1 MTNDFEIKGMS
12 DYDIPDVLMLERKA
26 FGKMA
31 WSAKDFES
39 AVNSSYDYPF
49 VVHKKS
55 PESPVTPVTSEA
67 NDTSAVSSKA
77 ADASD
82 PGSCPD
88 SPMAPAQSADISS
101 LDRSQDGFSSVAG
114 YSVLRVLAPEAEVED
129 ICVSED
135 MRKLGI
141 GRCLLGHMISVA
153 AEKGAENIYLE
164 VRSKNE
170 AAIGLYKKMGFQDSY
185 VRKGYYRDPVDDAV
199 IMVLKL

>member
-1 MTNDFEIKGMS
+1 MTNDFEIKEMA
-12 DYDIPDVLMLERKA
+12 DYDIPEVLMLERNA

-31 WSAKDFES
+31 WSSKDFES
-39 AVNSSYDYPF
+39 AINSSYDHPF
-49 VVHKKS
+49 VIHK
-55 PESPVTPVTSEA
+55 A
-67 NDTSAVSSKA
+67 
-77 ADASD
+77 
-82 PGSCPD
+82 PD
-88 SPMAPAQSADISS
+88 S
-101 LDRSQDGFSSVAG
+101 RVAG

-141 GRCLLGHMISVA
+141 GECLLRHMISVA
-153 AEKGAENIYLE
+153 REKDAGNIYLE

-170 AAIGLYKKMGFQDSY
+170 AAIGLYRKLGFQDSY

>member
-1 MTNDFEIKGMS
+1 MTNDYEIESMS
-12 DYDIPDVLMLERKA
+12 DYDIPDVLMLEREA

-39 AVNSSYDYPF
+39 AINSSYDYPF

-55 PESPVTPVTSEA
+55 PET
-67 NDTSAVSSKA
+67 NDTSFVSSKA

-88 SPMAPAQSADISS
+88 SHIAPAQSAGISS
-101 LDRSQDGFSSVAG
+101 VDRCQNGIFPVAG

-141 GRCLLGHMISVA
+141 GRCLLEHMISVA
-153 AEKGAENIYLE
+153 GEKGAENIYLE

-199 IMVLKL
+199 IMVLNIM